1 MICDE
6 RCGALHAKNAAA
18 TLGLRGLA
26 IRPLLNHGEG
36 TDFGQTFGPGPAT
49 IVQLS

>member
-26 IRPLLNHGEG
+26 IRPSSNRGEG
-36 TDFGQTFGPGPAT
+36 TDFEQTFGPGPAAT
-49 IVQLS
+49 VQLS